1 MQFIKKLIIYL
12 TVFIGRHVSKKDKCV
27 LLSSHIP
34 IQNLGDQ
41 ALVIG
46 SLNGLSRF
54 KEVTLI
60 RTGSDSCKEMI
71 KKIDLLQS
79 NIVVEDEL
87 YLAFATNRAFIE
99 RLKLYLLIAR
109 HKACYAIGADVLD
122 GVYNEDEIELLF
134 EHINYISMMNV
145 KVTIVG
151 SSFSRNISRKSIDG
165 LKKLHE
171 CVKVNARDIY
181 SLERIKPYCKTELTA
196 DAAFLMEPA
205 GSYKSYQSGE
215 IKHSNENGNKLTLG
229 ICIKDNDF
237 SSASDENDFINLMIE
252 LSKKYSLTLVSLPH
266 HQKDYLKVNSIF
278 DKLLEERVA
287 LVKPVSLPAASE
299 IKRKCKE
306 CDLVIT
312 GRMHVAIAS
321 LSQIVPVI
329 CYSYGDKFAGLLEH
343 FNLPA
348 EKMIVSKSRTI
359 NCIVDYCISQRE
371 ELEQVI
377 SNKLNEVIILSE
389 NNFN

>member
-71 KKIDLLQS
+71 KKIDFLQS
-79 NIVVEDEL
+79 NIVVEDDL
-87 YLAFATNRAFIE
+87 YLAFTTNRAFIE
-99 RLKLYLLIAR
+99 RLKLYLLIAK

-151 SSFSRNISRKSIDG
+151 SSFSKNISRKSIDG
-165 LKKLHE
+165 LTRLHE
-171 CVKVNARDIY
+171 SVKVNARDVY
-181 SLERIKPYCKTELTA
+181 SLERIKPYCKAELTA

-205 GSYKSYQSGE
+205 DSDQSYLSEQ
-215 IKHSNENGNKLTLG
+215 IKIFNETLNKLTIG

-237 SSASDENDFINLMIE
+237 SSTSEENDFIEFMIE
-252 LSKKYSLTLVSLPH
+252 LSKMYSLTLVSLPH

-278 DKLLEERVA
+278 DKLIEEKIT
-287 LVKPVSLPAASE
+287 LVKPVSLPNAPE
-299 IKRKCKE
+299 IKKE
-306 CDLVIT
+306 
-312 GRMHVAIAS
+312 M
-321 LSQIVPVI
+321 
-329 CYSYGDKFAGLLEH
+329 
-343 FNLPA
+343 
-348 EKMIVSKSRTI
+348 
-359 NCIVDYCISQRE
+359 
-371 ELEQVI
+371 
-377 SNKLNEVIILSE
+377 
-389 NNFN
+389 